1 MELNLEYNALMI
13 TQTISAYKGKNQSWL
28 EENINW
34 LKNISSYGVSMYLQ
48 EAEKRGYIKSK
59 SDGEEKEVIYVAT
72 KKGINAY
79 NNDSR
84 FQ

>member
-1 MELNLEYNALMI
+1 MISIKNQNRKKNNNTLYMELNLEYNALMI

-59 SDGEEKEVIYVAT
+59 SDG
-72 KKGINAY
+72 
-79 NNDSR
+79 
-84 FQ
+84 